1 MNIEFNSIKE
11 LYNRVLPAL
20 RCKRRLLLKRGI
32 NVNEEDIFKFLAK
45 EKWSKANNLTLSDI
59 VSDIINL
66 KDDVFIG
73 R

>member
-20 RCKRRLLLKRGI
+20 RCKKRILLKKGI
-32 NVNEEDIFKFLAK
+32 NVKEEDIFKFLAK
-45 EKWSKANNLTLSDI
+45 EKWSSANNLTLSDI